1 MVPALHWTESPKARV
16 RENRHA
22 GAREARRLPRRRH
35 RREPRGQARSGDPGQ
50 DLLQGPFHARLVV
63 VLEFVLIADQCEGVR
78 DAKL

>member
-1 MVPALHWTESPKARV
+1 MVPPLHWTESPKAQV

-22 GAREARRLPRRRH
+22 GVREARRLPRRRH
-35 RREPRGQARSGDPGQ
+35 RREPRGRARSGDPGQ
-50 DLLQGPFHARLVV
+50 DLLQGPFHTRLVV